1 MSTLTMSKLTM
12 SKLLIL
18 LCLVAAQL
26 SSSSSYKINIALQ
39 IEESKQ
45 NVFMAKMPLMTH
57 SNSTHTNDS
66 IEKLA
71 GQTGNKLV
79 KASAGPVTECERYNG
94 DCSSADA
101 CSTICGN
108 AGHDFYTFYPTLHLC
123 CCDCSAICL

>member
-12 SKLLIL
+12 SKLLVL

-45 NVFMAKMPLMTH
+45 NVFMAKMPLLTR

-66 IEKLA
+66 MEKLA
-71 GQTGNKLV
+71 GQTGNN
-79 KASAGPVTECERYNG
+79 GPVTGCERYNG

-108 AGHDFYTFYPTLHLC
+108 AGHDFYTYYPTLHLC